1 MKNNHRW
8 CNKRVVLSIFFQIC
22 TKKRS
27 TEGKESD
34 GTALFLLHPL
44 SDYSTS
50 PPKKYY
56 NKFTLFIRE
65 YDRKVGIKLVNSW
78 RSLCKGIFW
87 NNTKFY
93 KNKGE
98 NQFMRKDLW
107 KRTAATI
114 LAASILAT
122 SGISV
127 GAAAP
132 PDGYTDASTTVEAYG
147 NGYKNWLKLW
157 NGTE

>member
-1 MKNNHRW
+1 
-8 CNKRVVLSIFFQIC
+8 
-22 TKKRS
+22 
-27 TEGKESD
+27 
-34 GTALFLLHPL
+34 
-44 SDYSTS
+44 
-50 PPKKYY
+50 
-56 NKFTLFIRE
+56 
-65 YDRKVGIKLVNSW
+65 
-78 RSLCKGIFW
+78 
-87 NNTKFY
+87 
-93 KNKGE
+93 
-98 NQFMRKDLW
+98 MRKDLW

-157 NGTE
+157 NGTEETDGLKKDWTQMSLTPGSNESELNFAWYSVGNKTPKLKIGKGKKLVGAKTYTATQTDATESKSNVQYKSNKVTATGLEANTTYYYSYQKLD

>member
-1 MKNNHRW
+1 
-8 CNKRVVLSIFFQIC
+8 
-22 TKKRS
+22 
-27 TEGKESD
+27 
-34 GTALFLLHPL
+34 
-44 SDYSTS
+44 
-50 PPKKYY
+50 
-56 NKFTLFIRE
+56 
-65 YDRKVGIKLVNSW
+65 
-78 RSLCKGIFW
+78 
-87 NNTKFY
+87 
-93 KNKGE
+93 
-98 NQFMRKDLW
+98 MRKDLW

-157 NGTE
+157 NGTEETAGLKKDWTQMSLTPGSNESELNFAWYSVGDNIPKLKIGKGKKLVGAKTYTATQTDATESKSNVQYKSNKVTATGLEANTTYYYSYQDRKSVV